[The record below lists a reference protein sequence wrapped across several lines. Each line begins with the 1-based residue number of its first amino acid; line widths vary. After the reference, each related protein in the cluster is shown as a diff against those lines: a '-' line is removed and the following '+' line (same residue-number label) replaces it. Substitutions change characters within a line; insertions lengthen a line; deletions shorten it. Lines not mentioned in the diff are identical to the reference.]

1 MSQPHP
7 RKKSYTHRK
16 AMATQGGAA
25 ASQRAAD
32 ASGVRAPYH
41 TGYQQINGKKQLE
54 EAIDLL
60 FRRRWIIVAAFLLI
74 TGGTVL
80 YTMRQVPQ
88 YSASSVV
95 MVDLATQTTPQVAV
109 PGAENNLFASNGR
122 TLSGELFIIQNSYA
136 IEQRVQERLHE
147 EGVGARG
154 IASFAPASR
163 EVSAIR
169 ISATSPVPED
179 AALLANIYASE
190 YVRLTQEAS
199 RSYMT
204 ASREYLEEQ
213 EEARRLELQE
223 AEEKMTRHLASG
235 RGLALDPTGSAVVS
249 ELSALEAQRDQAL
262 INLNMRTNQ
271 LQVLRNELNR
281 MSPQLA
287 KRIASDVDTRLT
299 AARQRLALL
308 EGERKDILVYYP
320 GLSEAEIAQRNPA
333 LTEKDRQIASL
344 RADILRL
351 SEQYADEVLSS
362 GGVLGGPEGLTVVA
376 GLQNQAVQAE
386 IEIDGL
392 KAQIEV
398 LNRHIGQSEYEL
410 GQIPEQ
416 SLELARLQR
425 EKQHAE
431 QMYGY
436 VVQKL
441 QETRISEESEPGYA
455 HILREAVPP
464 QVPVYPDKPRNIILG
479 LFFGLLAGLGLAI
492 VRDKF
497 DNRLYKPDDLS
508 GRGYTVIGTIP
519 DMTVLIKEDHN
530 GAEYVEQG
538 DRKYSTS
545 LVSLVNPISTVAETY
560 RQLRTRIQFSRP
572 DVVVQTILVTSSS
585 PGEGKTVT
593 ASNLAVTMAQAG
605 RRTLLIDA
613 DLRRPRVHEVWGLQP
628 RTGLVQ
634 MLFSQPGLSVDSFS
648 SGVDNLYVVPAG
660 SFGLAEDAAS
670 GKPAGKLGPDA
681 ESAVISNPGELLGSK
696 RMRDFLE
703 QMREQFDIIVID
715 TPPVLA
721 ASDAVLL
728 STQADASI
736 LVVRAGKTK
745 EGEVETVVEEMES
758 VGATIIGLLLNGFD
772 VSMAYGR
779 KYRYQHYS
787 KYGPYAKYG
796 YYTARPGA

>member
-25 ASQRAAD
+25 QRTSETAAP
-32 ASGVRAPYH
+32 RAPYYA
-41 TGYQQINGKKQLE
+41 GYQQVSGKKQLE

-95 MVDLATQTTPQVAV
+95 MVDLGTQTTPQVNI
-109 PGAENNLFASNGR
+109 PGGENSLFANNGR
-122 TLSGELFIIQNSYA
+122 TMAGELFIIQNSFA
-136 IEQRVQERLHE
+136 IEQRVRQRLAE
-147 EGVGARG
+147 EAAGVQGFATFGA
-154 IASFAPASR
+154 ASR
-163 EVSAIR
+163 EVSAMR
-169 ISATSPVPED
+169 ITATSPSPSD
-179 AALLANIYASE
+179 AALLANIYAEE

-213 EEARRLELQE
+213 EQMRRAELQA
-223 AEEKMTRHLASG
+223 AEERLTRHLASG
-235 RGLALDPTGSAVVS
+235 KGLALDPTGSAVV
-249 ELSALEAQRDQAL
+249 EKLSGLEAQRDQAL
-262 INLNMRTNQ
+262 INLKMRTTQ
-271 LQVLRNELNR
+271 LDVLENELGE

-287 KRIASDVDTRLT
+287 RRIASDLDQRIA
-299 AARQRLALL
+299 AARQRLAAA
-308 EGERKDILVYYP
+308 EAERKNALVNYA
-320 GLSEAEIAQRNPA
+320 G
-333 LTEKDRQIASL
+333 LTEEEISQRSPQFVEVNRQIAQL
-344 RADILRL
+344 RSEILQL
-351 SEQYADEVLSS
+351 SEQYAEEVLAT
-362 GGVLGGPEGLTVVA
+362 GGVLGGEEGLSVVA
-376 GLQNQAVQAE
+376 DLKRQAVQSE

-392 KAQIEV
+392 KAQIDV

-410 GQIPEQ
+410 SAIPAQ

-441 QETRISEESEPGYA
+441 QETRISEVSEPGYA
-455 HILREAVPP
+455 HILREAAPP
-464 QVPVYPDKPRNIILG
+464 SEPVYPDKPRNIILG

-492 VRDKF
+492 IRDKF
-497 DNRLYKPDDLS
+497 DNRLYKPDDLTS
-508 GRGYTVIGTIP
+508 RGYTVVGTIP
-519 DMTVLIKEDHN
+519 DMTALIKEDHK
-530 GAEYVEQG
+530 GAEFVEQG
-538 DRKYSTS
+538 DRKYATS

-585 PGEGKTVT
+585 PGEGKTVS

-605 RRTLLIDA
+605 RRTLLLDA

-628 RTGLVQ
+628 RVGLVQ
-634 MLFSQPGLSVDSFS
+634 MLFSQPGVSIESFR

-660 SFGLAEDAAS
+660 SFGLAEDAAT
-670 GKPAGKLGPDA
+670 GKPAGKLGPEA

-696 RMRDFLE
+696 RMRDLLE
-703 QMREQFDIIVID
+703 QMREQFDVIVID

-736 LVVRAGKTK
+736 VVVRAGKTK
-745 EGEVETVVEEMES
+745 EGEVEAVVEEMES

-796 YYTARPGA
+796 YYTARPKA